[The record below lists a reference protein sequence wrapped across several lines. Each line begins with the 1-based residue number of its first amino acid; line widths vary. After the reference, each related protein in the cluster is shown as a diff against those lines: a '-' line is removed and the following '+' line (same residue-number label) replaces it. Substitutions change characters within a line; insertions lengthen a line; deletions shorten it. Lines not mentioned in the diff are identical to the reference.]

1 MLYIEYIYHIYMLYR
16 YMIVIYDNQI
26 TKKFI
31 VSGSRGSTSE
41 GLYLRGLICSQK

>member
-1 MLYIEYIYHIYMLYR
+1 MLYLEYIYMLYR
-16 YMIVIYDNQI
+16 YMIVIYDNYI

-41 GLYLRGLICSQK
+41 GLYLRGLICIQK